1 MSRRTVPVAILSA
14 IRIAL
19 APTGA
24 ASHTPVKAE
33 APIVSPRPDEILVH
47 CRVFHDQNADGV
59 RQAGEPGL
67 PDVGIQNGV
76 TTLYTDSQGD
86 LDVRVDRNL
95 YRFATLRI
103 PAGYWPTTPW
113 YRWVPVGMLAPV
125 TVEFGLK
132 TDPRSA
138 TDPVRWVHIS
148 DTQVLSW
155 GTNIDIRPDL
165 QAINELSDPPL
176 FLVNTGDLVEVGS
189 DTTHWNNYVTQIA
202 TSALPVFN
210 VPGNHD
216 TLGTATPLAN
226 YEKYVGPPY
235 YDMDVG
241 SWRFIFYNAEAAAI
255 GTPAQDQW
263 LDEIFTTVP
272 LGRPLALF
280 QHRMLAEINQNKVYS
295 WAQRGLHVAFSGH
308 WHSHSFSRHP
318 FGILDYNLS
327 RTSVGPLD
335 RTPRSFGIVTCAAD
349 GSVSY
354 ELRRL
359 GVDHRS
365 NLACPRPN
373 GAYSGSALDVLVQA
387 YDTSSPVRSLTAV
400 LSGIPGSLPPI
411 ALYQEG
417 VSLWRGT
424 LDVGALPAG
433 CYDVNVAGSFEDGRS
448 IGLQSTF
455 QLTGGPSPT
464 HAPGADWPMFRKCA
478 AGSSFTATP
487 LEPPL
492 ELAWSTP
499 LPGMVELNSP
509 VVASGKVYIG
519 CRSESGDMNDA
530 GVLCCDAATGA
541 AQWFTPVS
549 GGVALAPAV
558 AGGIVMATAMTDSVF
573 GLDAASGQ
581 IVWKAKA
588 PGNNYKMTA
597 PIFEGNRAW
606 VGAEPALMTIDPAN
620 GQKVWTSPNLG
631 PAWYST
637 MYTAPAVNASYV
649 YCGFY
654 GTPGI
659 FPDGFAI
666 LNRATGATVFQQNGT
681 FRSAVCAGGTVYLV
695 GGTTV
700 INQVVTARDMLG
712 SVIWSSPKLLDQGS
726 GAPALGHGVLVV
738 GGANGAME
746 GFRASDGANLW
757 TRSVGPSLYDM
768 SPNRVRVKDTIGTPA
783 IADSVVFLGSSDGN
797 LYALD
802 LASGAELSRTYL
814 GTPIA
819 SSPAISGNM
828 LFVGASDGHV
838 YGFVGLGAGAQAF
851 ASTSRDGGKASFF
864 ALHPPRPNPSAG
876 VVLLEWVVPRKT
888 QVRLDVVDVQG
899 RVVRTL
905 VDGPASAG
913 ENFSRWD
920 GRNSEGDEAAAG
932 IYFVRLRADG
942 LSGSRKLVR
951 LRG

>member
-1 MSRRTVPVAILSA
+1 MLCPIRAAVVSAAILA
-14 IRIAL
+14 MAA
-19 APTGA
+19 APA
-24 ASHTPVKAE
+24 DSHMPVRTAK
-33 APIVSPRPDEILVH
+33 PLLSPRPDEILVH
-47 CRVFHDQNADGV
+47 CHVFHDQNADGV

-67 PDVGIQNGV
+67 PGVGVTNGV
-76 TTLYTDSQGD
+76 TTQLTDAQGD
-86 LDVRVDRNL
+86 LDLRVDRNF

-113 YRWVPVGMLAPV
+113 YRWVPVGLIAPV
-125 TVEFGLK
+125 SVDFGLK
-132 TDPRSA
+132 TEPRTAS
-138 TDPVRWVHIS
+138 DPVRWVHIS

-155 GTNIDIRPDL
+155 GTYIDVRPDL

-176 FLVNTGDLVEVGS
+176 FVVNTGDLVEVGS
-189 DTTHWNNYVTQIA
+189 DTTHWGNYVSQIA
-202 TSALPVFN
+202 VSSIPIFH

-216 TLGTATPLAN
+216 TLGTATPMAN

-235 YDMDVG
+235 YDMDAG
-241 SWRFIFYNAEAAAI
+241 SWRFIFYNAEAAAL

-263 LDEIFTTVP
+263 LDEVFATVP
-272 LGRPLALF
+272 LGKRTALF
-280 QHRMLAEINQNKVYS
+280 QHRMLAEISQNKVYS

-349 GSVSY
+349 GTVSY

-365 NLACPRPN
+365 NLAHPRQDR
-373 GAYSGSALDVLVQA
+373 AYSGPTLDVLVQA
-387 YDTSSPVRSLTAV
+387 YDTSSPVQALTAA
-400 LSGIPGSLPPI
+400 LSGALGSLPSIP
-411 ALYQEG
+411 LHQEG
-417 VSLWRGT
+417 VSLWRGAF
-424 LDVGALPAG
+424 DVGALPAG
-433 CYDVNVAGSFEDGRS
+433 CYDVNVTGSFDDGRA

-455 QLTGGPSPT
+455 LLAGGSSPAR
-464 HAPGADWPMFRKCA
+464 APGADWPMFRKCA

-492 ELAWSTP
+492 ELAWAAP
-499 LPGMVELNSP
+499 VPGMVELNSP
-509 VVASGKVYIG
+509 VVAGGRVFIG
-519 CRSESGDMNDA
+519 CRSESGDMNDG
-530 GVLCCDAATGA
+530 GVLCCDAASGA
-541 AQWFTPVS
+541 TQWFTPVS
-549 GGVALAPAV
+549 GGIALAPAV
-558 AGGIVMATAMTDSVF
+558 SFGIVMATAMTDSVF

-606 VGAEPALMTIDPAN
+606 VGAEPALMTLDPSN
-620 GQKVWTSPNLG
+620 GQKIWTSPNLG
-631 PAWYST
+631 PSWYST
-637 MYTAPAVNASYV
+637 MYTAPAVNANYV

-654 GTPGI
+654 GTPGV

-681 FRSAVCAGGTVYLV
+681 YRSAVCAGDTVYLV
-695 GGTTV
+695 GGATV
-700 INQVVTARDMLG
+700 INQVITARDAVG
-712 SVIWSSPKLLDQGS
+712 SVLWSSPKVLDQGS

-757 TRSVGPSLYDM
+757 TRQVGSSLYDL
-768 SPNRVRVKDTIGTPA
+768 SPNRLRVKDTIGTPA
-783 IADSVVFLGSSDGN
+783 IADSVVYLGSSDGN

-802 LASGAELSRTYL
+802 LISGVELSRTYL
-814 GTPIA
+814 GAPVS

-828 LFVGASDGHV
+828 LFVGASDGHL
-838 YGFVGLGAGAQAF
+838 YAFVGGGAAGAQALTPEVR
-851 ASTSRDGGKASFF
+851 AAKSSFF
-864 ALHPPRPNPSAG
+864 ALHAPRPNPSAG
-876 VVLLEWVVPRKT
+876 TVVLEWALPRKA
-888 QVRLDVVDVQG
+888 QARLDVVDVQG

-905 VDGPASAG
+905 VDGPAAAG
-913 ENFSRWD
+913 ESFARWD
-920 GRNSEGDEAAAG
+920 GRNSEGEPVAAG
-932 IYFVRLRADG
+932 IYFARLRAAG
-942 LSGSRKLVR
+942 LSASRKLVR